1 MFLSDTDELTPTS
14 HWTGFP
20 RCPAC
25 RNRHEPEQN
34 RAAVFGCIKQTEE
47 KTNDCLED
55 NRWDSFQD
63 IQLLMKLKG
72 ALSVFVNLCLID
84 NINFHQLF
92 TTTDGEH
99 PLCIQDF
106 LLMRSFPSSNNTSSV
121 EEATF
126 RSFLAH
132 TWRNCLSSVWLF
144 LRKSLTAANRQL
156 YNHNQ
161 DRDEGLPLT
170 NIEKVSANKD
180 SINNNNNSNV
190 NNKKYVTLFLFNLI

>member
-1 MFLSDTDELTPTS
+1 MSIWDDRNSWPAKSAPRQEVLLGDWPWQTRCSRLTHPRATPPGHMFLSDTDELTPTS

-34 RAAVFGCIKQTEE
+34 RAAVFGCIKQTDE

-84 NINFHQLF
+84 NNNFHQLF

-132 TWRNCLSSVWLF
+132 TWRNCLSTVWLF
-144 LRKSLTAANRQL
+144 LSKALTAL
-156 YNHNQ
+156 
-161 DRDEGLPLT
+161 
-170 NIEKVSANKD
+170 
-180 SINNNNNSNV
+180 
-190 NNKKYVTLFLFNLI
+190 